1 MIEIQEENGRTTRF
15 IVKANQSMSW
25 RANMYLAASLGFIC
39 MGIAIALA
47 TFGLWMV
54 IPFAGAEVVLIV
66 VCLYLTL
73 KRLSRKEVI
82 TLNNDA
88 IRLEW
93 GYNQPDLTVNL
104 PRQFS
109 RLSYQCSE
117 SLFEVG
123 DLSVSAHGKRYAL
136 GSSLNREEKKALYT
150 ELKVAL
156 SQR

>member
-1 MIEIQEENGRTTRF
+1 MIEIQEENGKATRF
-15 IVKANQSMSW
+15 IVKGNQSMSW
-25 RANMYLAASLGFIC
+25 RANMYLAASLGLIC
-39 MGIAIALA
+39 MGAAIGLA

-54 IPFAGAEVVLIV
+54 IPFAGAEIVLIV
-66 VCLYLTL
+66 VSLYLTL

-93 GYNQPDLTVNL
+93 GYNQPDVTVNL

-109 RLSYQCSE
+109 RLSYQCSD

-123 DLSVSAHGKRYAL
+123 DLSVSAHGKRYVL
-136 GSSLNREEKKALYT
+136 GSSLNREEKKELYT

-156 SQR
+156 SQ

>member
-1 MIEIQEENGRTTRF
+1 MIEIQEENGKTTRL

-25 RANMYLAASLGFIC
+25 RANMYLAASLGCIC
-39 MGIAIALA
+39 MGIAIGLA

-54 IPFAGAEVVLIV
+54 IPFAGAEIVLIV

-82 TLNNDA
+82 TLNNEA

-109 RLSYQCSE
+109 RLSYKCSD

-123 DLSVSAHGKRYAL
+123 DLSVSANGKHYAL
-136 GSSLNREEKKALYT
+136 GSSLNRDEKKVLYT

-156 SQR
+156 DQQ